1 MVLRKRGKGMVLQL
15 NQQES
20 RAFFETID
28 SELKS
33 VVNEY
38 DSNTGRRPGQKRIE
52 DGKYA
57 KSIIEKWIQTQN
69 MIPGTPYVN
78 LDVINACKLDLT
90 SSEVTYSR
98 NLLQKDIKRY
108 QKELAQFSK
117 PYKGV
122 LLAMYESMSVMQQ
135 LVVRLKSR

>member
-20 RAFFETID
+20 RVFFETID

-57 KSIIEKWIQTQN
+57 KVWL
-69 MIPGTPYVN
+69 IPENT
-78 LDVINACKLDLT
+78 
-90 SSEVTYSR
+90 
-98 NLLQKDIKRY
+98 
-108 QKELAQFSK
+108 SK
-117 PYKGV
+117 PLGV
-122 LLAMYESMSVMQQ
+122 SNLTKV
-135 LVVRLKSR
+135 

>member
-1 MVLRKRGKGMVLQL
+1 MVLRKRGKVMLLQL

-20 RAFFETID
+20 RVFFETVD

-90 SSEVTYSR
+90 SSEITYSR
-98 NLLQKDIKRY
+98 NLIQKEIKAY
-108 QKELAQFSK
+108 QKELAQYPT
-117 PYKGV
+117 PYTGV
-122 LLAMYESMSVMQQ
+122 LQTMYESVMVMQQ
-135 LVVRLKSR
+135 LISKLKNR